1 MNLLCPNCQKMLTV
15 PDQYAG
21 QTMKCPLCG
30 ANFTVP
36 VLPSGTA
43 SSPPLPAFGSSSA
56 ESSPTSTEAETYA
69 LKSEPLP
76 AFSTATQS
84 SSPMPTTPSIPLPA
98 FATGGSSSPAS
109 PPPSATPPPVQPPT
123 SPSVQTPSAG
133 PSAASSPGVKISPPP
148 RPSSASST
156 EPSESI
162 GCVFDPQILQYVP
175 AAALI
180 FIFVLHF
187 FPWVGVYVGGYEIT
201 SQGAWGIA
209 VGATSRIPPDLN
221 DFFEFKTDKQVR
233 EQKGWDEKNAS
244 GNDPQFSL
252 LTFFY
257 LLPLFFLGL
266 IASVGVV
273 ALPYIQTPLPPQ
285 IQQILPWRWAIVT
298 GINALLLLFV
308 LLQFLLPFSLES
320 RMASFATSDPT
331 LKPDDRDK
339 SVVAIKKQVER
350 GKIIQQVQRTTW
362 FNLVVLLHMIATL
375 AAALVY
381 WIEKRGPGKPLP
393 RLELRY

>member
-36 VLPSGTA
+36 LLPSGMA
-43 SSPPLPAFGSSSA
+43 SSPPLPAFGASSSQ
-56 ESSPTSTEAETYA
+56 SSPTSTEAETYA
-69 LKSEPLP
+69 IKSEPLP

-84 SSPMPTTPSIPLPA
+84 NPPMPTTPNIPLPA

-109 PPPSATPPPVQPPT
+109 PPPGPTLPPVQP
-123 SPSVQTPSAG
+123 S
-133 PSAASSPGVKISPPP
+133 SAAASTATTSNPLP
-148 RPSSASST
+148 RPSSAVST
-156 EPSESI
+156 ELSESI
-162 GCVFDPQILQYVP
+162 SCVFDPKILQYVP

-180 FIFVLHF
+180 LIFVLHF

-209 VGATSRIPPDLN
+209 VGASSRIPPDLN

-285 IQQILPWRWAIVT
+285 LQQILPWRWAIVT
-298 GINALLLLFV
+298 GINALLLLFIF
-308 LLQFLLPFSLES
+308 LQFLLPFSLES
-320 RMASFATSDPT
+320 RMASFALSDPA

-362 FNLVVLLHMIATL
+362 FNLVVLLHLLATL
-375 AAALVY
+375 TAALVY